1 MERRAKRMQRLA
13 VRVTDDLHEQLVRI
27 SVGGTL
33 SSTIVAA
40 LKLYVVAHALMHEAA
55 R

>member
-1 MERRAKRMQRLA
+1 MQRLA
-13 VRVTDDLHEQLVRI
+13 VRVTDELYEQVVGA

-33 SSTIVAA
+33 SSTVVAA
-40 LKLYVVAHALMHEAA
+40 LKLYVVAHALMHGAA